1 MSQQIVSET
10 IFFIDRKSRSGL
22 QNQIR
27 ETLVSAVLS
36 GRLVPGA
43 RLPSTRKLA
52 DYLNISRITV
62 TLAYQELASQGYLEA
77 RGRSAYFVA
86 DTSPQAGPGSGE
98 SAAAESSVNWPA
110 KIKASF
116 SIAKPIRKPLDW
128 HRFPFPFLY
137 GQMDPTLFDLSAW
150 RDCARRALAREDFEL
165 MAGDFAAA
173 DDVQLVNYI
182 CSRSL
187 PNRGIKASPDEILV
201 TVGAQNALWL
211 TIQLMLK
218 PGSVAVCENP
228 CHPDLSAA
236 LHLSGADVTA
246 VDVDEGGLR
255 LDLLPA
261 KPDVVF
267 VTPSHHSPTAATMPM
282 ERRLD
287 LLAEAEKRD
296 FIIVEDDYEFEM
308 SFLKPPSPALKSLD
322 RNGRVLYV
330 GSFSKSLFPGLRL
343 GYLAA
348 PAPVIREARAL
359 RALMLRHPPGHL
371 QRTVSYFLA
380 LGHYDAVIRRM
391 RLEYRKR
398 HEVMAA
404 ALERHRLKI
413 AGASDFGGTSFWIEG
428 PQGLDADRLMNELRQ
443 DGVLIETG
451 SPFFPDMDG
460 PCRFFRM
467 GYSSIPA
474 GRIEEGV
481 ARTAARIAA
490 IMQDQ
495 AAA

>member
-1 MSQQIVSET
+1 LSQQIVSET

-236 LHLSGADVTA
+236 LHLSG
-246 VDVDEGGLR
+246 VDEGGLR